1 MRTSRLVTCS
11 RLNITEKGDIVE
23 MRRIVFLSALVL
35 LLGGCRGSK
44 TERISARMAL
54 EGVSKYCH
62 SEFDWSPA
70 QDNPS
75 IMYVALAD
83 STDAEYKLVFRSYT
97 GALTYFHVDK
107 ESGSTRMVEFVPAL
121 NLETEAGTINLRDYL
136 K

>member
-1 MRTSRLVTCS
+1 M
-11 RLNITEKGDIVE
+11 
-23 MRRIVFLSALVL
+23 ML

-44 TERISARMAL
+44 TERISAGMAF
-54 EGVSKYCH
+54 EGVSNYCH

-70 QDNPS
+70 QDNPC

-97 GALTYFHVDK
+97 GALTYFYVDK
-107 ESGSTRMVEFVPAL
+107 ASGTARMVEFVPAL
-121 NLETEAGTINLRDYL
+121 NLDTEAGTINLRDYL

>member
-1 MRTSRLVTCS
+1 MRYFVVLA
-11 RLNITEKGDIVE
+11 
-23 MRRIVFLSALVL
+23 SAIMML
-35 LLGGCRGSK
+35 LFGGCRGSK
-44 TERISARMAL
+44 TERISAKMAYD
-54 EGVSKYCH
+54 GVSNYCH

-70 QDNPS
+70 EENPGM
-75 IMYVALAD
+75 MYVTLSD
-83 STDAEYKLVFRSYT
+83 SSETEYKVVFRSYT